1 MELTIDQQR
10 TNLFNQ
16 LGAFFAFN
24 NAQFAEKQQEN
35 TTYVTMGA
43 GLICPKENASE
54 LVDGLEK
61 LSNESIRLDLANN
74 TIKEIIHRE
83 LANHEAQITGDI
95 SDTVDALDGYPITVE
110 QIQAEYSVFFQ
121 KCVDNDWF

>member
-16 LGAFFAFN
+16 LGAFFAFS

-35 TTYVTMGA
+35 TTYVTMGV

-74 TIKEIIHRE
+74 TIEEIIHRE

-95 SDTVDALDGYPITVE
+95 SDTVDALDGYPITAE
-110 QIQAEYSVFFQ
+110 QVQAEYSVFFQ